1 MMWCLSVCTIP
12 ADARFATVAA
22 VPDSC
27 RAALLLSGPENPWPS
42 PVEATPAQ
50 DATSVEA
57 RKKEWVERYLSV
69 CYPLRHIRVTSPYGY
84 RSDPFTGKRRF
95 HDGLDL
101 HARGEAAL
109 EIGRAHV

>member
-42 PVEATPAQ
+42 PVEATPHRMRRP
-50 DATSVEA
+50 SRRV
-57 RKKEWVERYLSV
+57 KGVVERYLSV

-101 HARGEAAL
+101 HARGEAL
-109 EIGRAHV
+109 WP